1 MEENEMKKAIAI
13 LLAVFVAAGLLT
25 SCRTTSR
32 KQIKPL
38 FSHISAQIFIV

>member
-1 MEENEMKKAIAI
+1 MEENQMKKAIAI
-13 LLAVFVAAGLLT
+13 FLAVIVVAGLLT

-38 FSHISAQIFIV
+38 FSHVSAQIFII